1 MLRISLGITRRLA
14 LQALQ
19 ADPASYRE
27 CGEIMRRVWGI
38 IIVAGRW
45 QVFLMYAALDEGG
58 ERRRE
63 QGEMEERWSRSEG
76 GTGHGAQGGHA
87 AQEADRLAIKVD
99 RCKLALDWHDYVSN
113 HIVVPFLPGATS
125 SPQTPHPPTHMFLGS
140 SHNAKETADISCF
153 VRFPLGQN
161 PPFR

>member
-1 MLRISLGITRRLA
+1 MDLKGCSGALSTALLQDRTMLRISLGITRRLA

-76 GTGHGAQGGHA
+76 GTGLKEDMPPKKQ
-87 AQEADRLAIKVD
+87 I
-99 RCKLALDWHDYVSN
+99 DWRSRWTGVSWLS
-113 HIVVPFLPGATS
+113 IGMT
-125 SPQTPHPPTHMFLGS
+125 T
-140 SHNAKETADISCF
+140 
-153 VRFPLGQN
+153 
-161 PPFR
+161 